1 MAEDDWKGWVFL
13 SEKLCKNTLIVGD
26 DLFVTNKKR
35 LLKGINMKAGNSILV
50 KLNQIGSL
58 TETLDTIN
66 IAKNNSYKT
75 IVSHRSGETE
85 DSFIADLAVGTNA
98 MFIKS
103 GSVTRSERC
112 AKYNRLILL
121 ENIDTNL
128 VYSGEKISEKI

>member
-1 MAEDDWKGWVFL
+1 
-13 SEKLCKNTLIVGD
+13 
-26 DLFVTNKKR
+26 
-35 LLKGINMKAGNSILV
+35 MKAGNSILV

-85 DSFIADLAVGTNA
+85 DSFIADLAVSTNA

-112 AKYNRLILL
+112 AKYNRLILA
-121 ENIDTNL
+121 
-128 VYSGEKISEKI
+128 

>member
-1 MAEDDWKGWVFL
+1 
-13 SEKLCKNTLIVGD
+13 
-26 DLFVTNKKR
+26 
-35 LLKGINMKAGNSILV
+35 MKAGNSILV

-58 TETLDTIN
+58 TETLETIN

-121 ENIDTNL
+121 ESIDANL
-128 VYSGEKISEKI
+128 EYSGEKSVKKFKLSSSFSLPISFSMYYLTSEKYGLSSYFEKKSDFI